1 MHVLYISAPPPAPLQ
16 LDIEF
21 ISYDTI
27 QHENFEFNI
36 NGSDVIV
43 FLHVQKTG
51 GTTFEKHLVN
61 DIDLESP
68 CLCRRKPKKHRKKH
82 NHQRNNINN
91 KSQRRS
97 LMAMTAD
104 LENNQRKKRKLKCDC
119 FRPNGKMSNWLFSRY
134 NIGWKCGLHPD
145 WTELTECVDDK
156 LNSIDNTIMRRRY
169 FYITMLRDP
178 VRRYLSGTMIYNHM
192 CEFLNLHYFPDF
204 RAAVLTRFGSIIIL
218 PSYLK
223 NISHLHFFFQN
234 SNTHKGVPL
243 GKVQSICATDNLLVV
258 LKSHRATT
266 I

>member
-1 MHVLYISAPPPAPLQ
+1 MKQRNHGWLKKCTYYFSAPPPAPLQ

-68 CLCRRKPKKHRKKH
+68 CLCRRKPKKHRKKLHNNH
-82 NHQRNNINN
+82 NHRSQRLE
-91 KSQRRS
+91 RRS
-97 LMAMTAD
+97 LMAMNQFHGNSV
-104 LENNQRKKRKLKCDC
+104 ENQRIKRKIKCDC

-178 VRRYLSGTMIYNHM
+178 VRRYLSGMISFFFTHIKLYM
-192 CEFLNLHYFPDF
+192 DF
-204 RAAVLTRFGSIIIL
+204 RRYKIGKIRC
-218 PSYLK
+218 
-223 NISHLHFFFQN
+223 N
-234 SNTHKGVPL
+234 S
-243 GKVQSICATDNLLVV
+243 
-258 LKSHRATT
+258 
-266 I
+266 

>member
-1 MHVLYISAPPPAPLQ
+1 
-16 LDIEF
+16 
-21 ISYDTI
+21 
-27 QHENFEFNI
+27 
-36 NGSDVIV
+36 
-43 FLHVQKTG
+43 
-51 GTTFEKHLVN
+51 
-61 DIDLESP
+61 
-68 CLCRRKPKKHRKKH
+68 
-82 NHQRNNINN
+82 
-91 KSQRRS
+91 
-97 LMAMTAD
+97 MTAD

-178 VRRYLSGTMIYNHM
+178 VRRYLSGIMIYTQM
-192 CEFLNLHYFPDF
+192 CKFLNLHYFPDF
-204 RAAVLTRFGSIIIL
+204 RATVLTRFGSIIIL

-243 GKVQSICATDNLLVV
+243 GKVRPICATDNLLVV
-258 LKSHRATT
+258 LKSHLAMT
-266 I
+266 IWITMIGQMYL

>member
-1 MHVLYISAPPPAPLQ
+1 MYVLYISAPPPAPLQ

-82 NHQRNNINN
+82 NHNHQRNNINNN

-204 RAAVLTRFGSIIIL
+204 RATVLTRFGSIIL
-218 PSYLK
+218 P
-223 NISHLHFFFQN
+223 F
-234 SNTHKGVPL
+234 
-243 GKVQSICATDNLLVV
+243 
-258 LKSHRATT
+258 
-266 I
+266 